1 MTTIEEKMSLP
12 PTTLPSMMISKLP
25 LGFALLLGVMPFL
38 PAAVIGTSPPASPLT
53 LERIA
58 ALPSDRQTAWKEY
71 LARSERQLQADET
84 SFFHEMKQHGVPE
97 TIMPPTG
104 RSANRLPLNRP
115 AAWYG
120 GTEARRIADI
130 VISFQTPAGG
140 WSKNLDLTHHQ
151 RAVGERFAHGNV
163 SRLSGTSDR
172 DVPRDPNWSY
182 VGTFDNNATI
192 TQMRYLAKVADALGT
207 DRDSAYRAAFR
218 RGMDYIFAAQYPN
231 GGWPQVWPLQG
242 GYHDAVT
249 FNDGAM
255 VNVLQLLTEVAAGTK
270 DFDFVDR
277 NTRKLAAASA
287 QRGIDCILDA
297 QIRANGRRTVW
308 GQQHD
313 ALTLQPASAR
323 NYEIPAQSGGES
335 AAILL
340 FLMRL
345 PDPSPKISA
354 AVEAAAAWFEK
365 TKLPDVAFQAVG
377 DEGRLLVPSPGA
389 GPLWARYCEIGT
401 DRPIFG
407 DRDKTIHDNIREIS
421 KERRNGYSWFS
432 ESPAKA
438 LQEYARWHTAHAT
451 AKNPATK

>member
-1 MTTIEEKMSLP
+1 
-12 PTTLPSMMISKLP
+12 MIPKL
-25 LGFALLLGVMPFL
+25 LLSFALLLDVTPFL
-38 PAAVIGTSPPASPLT
+38 PAAVIGTNPPASPLT

-58 ALPSDRQTAWKEY
+58 ALPTDRQTAWKEY
-71 LARSERQLQADET
+71 LARSERQLQADQT

-97 TIMPPTG
+97 TIMPPAG

-115 AAWYG
+115 VVWYG
-120 GTEARRIADI
+120 RTEARRIADI

-140 WSKNLDLTHHQ
+140 WSKNLDLTHHL
-151 RAVGERFAHGNV
+151 RAAGERFAHGNA
-163 SRLSGTSDR
+163 SRLPGTSGR

-182 VGTFDNNATI
+182 VGTFDNDATI
-192 TQMRYLAKVADALGT
+192 TQMRFLAKVAAALRPE
-207 DRDSAYRAAFR
+207 RDSVYRAAFL

-242 GYHDAVT
+242 GYHDAIT

-255 VNVLQLLTEVAAGTK
+255 INVLQLLSEVAVGANE
-270 DFDFVDR
+270 FAFVPLKAR
-277 NTRKLAAASA
+277 TQAAASV

-308 GQQHD
+308 CQQHD

-323 NYEIPAQSGGES
+323 NYEMPAQSGGES

-345 PDPSPKISA
+345 PDPSSKISA

-365 TKLPDVAFQAVG
+365 TKIPDVAFQAVG
-377 DEGRLLVPSPGA
+377 DEGRQLVPSPGA
-389 GPLWARYCEIGT
+389 GPLWARYCEIGP

-407 DRDKTIHDNIREIS
+407 DRDKTIHDNFREIS

-432 ESPAKA
+432 DSPGKA
-438 LQEYARWHTAHAT
+438 LQEYARWREAHAT